1 MKTSLLL
8 SFILTTMLLLGCQ
21 SKNDAVEQLVLT
33 DSLLIQ
39 DMVDSAKV
47 IIGDIS
53 LKNMDSKEDSA
64 YYYLVQTE
72 TNYRK
77 RIPMESEFGINYSL
91 SYYETIND
99 NEKLARALFYKGV
112 TTFNKNRIQQT
123 IHLLKQ
129 AEELAEK
136 TNNLLL
142 KHKIYDKLSY
152 YNGDLYEYELSKRYA
167 LKALDI
173 SRKIKS
179 KKRQSAALLY
189 LFTCYF
195 ETGQKDSA
203 LICAN
208 QCSSLLSLQDSINLP
223 YLFFDFGRIYEKDD
237 PQLAK
242 AYLKKAIAIK
252 GIPNAYNTLANIY
265 LREDST
271 EKAND
276 MWEQALYRTRNSLMN
291 TMRIDIFNAM
301 RQQAM
306 EHGDYR
312 QANALAD
319 SAANWMKQ
327 YYEVQQQDRLAEIQA
342 KYDKKVAE
350 QELWN
355 KVYGWGLVIVV
366 IGGLLITGLGYYS
379 YQGMKAAKLL
389 AETQAETALYTQK
402 VKELEASGQANT
414 KEVARLNRKINEL
427 QQRQAG
433 ILANGKRLYDAL
445 QEGAITVRW
454 GKADFT
460 DFIEYYKL
468 KDLAYVN
475 DLQTDYDRLS
485 PKYMFFAILEHEGRT
500 DEEIMHIMGIGEST
514 MRSTRSRIN
523 SKIKGC

>member
-1 MKTSLLL
+1 
-8 SFILTTMLLLGCQ
+8 
-21 SKNDAVEQLVLT
+21 
-33 DSLLIQ
+33 
-39 DMVDSAKV
+39 
-47 IIGDIS
+47 
-53 LKNMDSKEDSA
+53 
-64 YYYLVQTE
+64 
-72 TNYRK
+72 
-77 RIPMESEFGINYSL
+77 
-91 SYYETIND
+91 
-99 NEKLARALFYKGV
+99 
-112 TTFNKNRIQQT
+112 
-123 IHLLKQ
+123 
-129 AEELAEK
+129 
-136 TNNLLL
+136 
-142 KHKIYDKLSY
+142 
-152 YNGDLYEYELSKRYA
+152 
-167 LKALDI
+167 
-173 SRKIKS
+173 
-179 KKRQSAALLY
+179 
-189 LFTCYF
+189 
-195 ETGQKDSA
+195 
-203 LICAN
+203 
-208 QCSSLLSLQDSINLP
+208 
-223 YLFFDFGRIYEKDD
+223 
-237 PQLAK
+237 LAK